1 VRIGI
6 ALPIDLAR
14 QASRNEVANW
24 LRSRLR
30 FDRKLPRRSDGSI
43 PVLPC
48 RKFGFDAHIPLFI
61 LTNRRNTV
69 RALFDA
75 HVKRNRYN
83 SGRYPSLLE
92 ALALIGLAIFFRSP

>member
-30 FDRKLPRRSDGSI
+30 FDRKLPAPLGW
-43 PVLPC
+43 LHPC
-48 RKFGFDAHIPLFI
+48 
-61 LTNRRNTV
+61 
-69 RALFDA
+69 
-75 HVKRNRYN
+75 
-83 SGRYPSLLE
+83 
-92 ALALIGLAIFFRSP
+92 LALPQIWFRRTYSAVYTYEPT